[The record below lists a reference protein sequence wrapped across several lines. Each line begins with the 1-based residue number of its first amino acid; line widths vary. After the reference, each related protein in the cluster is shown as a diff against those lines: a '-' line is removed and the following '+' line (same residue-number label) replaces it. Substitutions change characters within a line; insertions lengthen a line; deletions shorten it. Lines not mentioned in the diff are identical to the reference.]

1 MMLRNYTLRL
11 LVAIIL
17 VGCIQVEAQ
26 NVINDSENIH
36 PSRTARP
43 KWTTK
48 VSLLSIMD
56 WTAPSLNIGSE
67 VQIHPKL
74 GLHMEAGLVSHLANP
89 LYAYINM
96 QYGDNYKN
104 WGGKG
109 KLSLRY
115 YFKRRSSGPD
125 VFFGPSIAHTQHRNS
140 QMEWVWGPNFIFQ
153 ERVENSSKQRRT
165 QFHLEFGFFRKAD
178 KDRWTVVESVFGMG
192 FQYFNL
198 SSDNPDYVGNYPG
211 LSVMQLDK
219 GSYILP
225 SGYIG
230 VLVRIPSGKATRDA
244 LRD

>member
-1 MMLRNYTLRL
+1 MMLRNYSLSLLGALMLIACLR
-11 LVAIIL
+11 
-17 VGCIQVEAQ
+17 VEAQ
-26 NVINDSENIH
+26 NTLKDSEDTYAL
-36 PSRTARP
+36 RTARP

-74 GLHMEAGLVSHLANP
+74 GLHMEAGLISHLVNP

-96 QYGDNYKN
+96 QNADNYKN

-115 YFKRRSSGPD
+115 YFKRRNSGPD
-125 VFFGPSIAHTQHRNS
+125 VFIGPSIAHIQHRNA
-140 QMEWVWGPNFIFQ
+140 QVEWIWGPNFLFQ
-153 ERVENSSKQRRT
+153 ERVETSSKQRRT
-165 QFHLEFGFFRKAD
+165 QFHLEFGFFKKAD

-192 FQYFNL
+192 FQYYNL

-219 GSYILP
+219 GSYVLP

-230 VLVRIPSGKATRDA
+230 VLVRIPSGKASRDP

>member
-1 MMLRNYTLRL
+1 
-11 LVAIIL
+11 
-17 VGCIQVEAQ
+17 
-26 NVINDSENIH
+26 
-36 PSRTARP
+36 
-43 KWTTK
+43 
-48 VSLLSIMD
+48 
-56 WTAPSLNIGSE
+56 
-67 VQIHPKL
+67 
-74 GLHMEAGLVSHLANP
+74 MEAGLVSHLANP

-96 QYGDNYKN
+96 QYADNYKN

-125 VFFGPSIAHTQHRNS
+125 VFFGPSIAHTQHSNS
-140 QMEWVWGPNFIFQ
+140 QMEWIWGPNFIFQ
-153 ERVENSSKQRRT
+153 ERVETSSTQRRT

-192 FQYFNL
+192 FQYYNL

-219 GSYILP
+219 GSYVLP

-230 VLVRIPSGKATRDA
+230 VLVRIPSGKRVETLKKLATRFEIRNKQISRIHSYNPA
-244 LRD
+244 

>member
-1 MMLRNYTLRL
+1 MMLRIYTLCL

-17 VGCIQVEAQ
+17 VGGFQVEAQ
-26 NVINDSENIH
+26 NAINDSENIY

-96 QYGDNYKN
+96 QYADNYKN

-140 QMEWVWGPNFIFQ
+140 QMEWIWGPNFIFQ
-153 ERVENSSKQRRT
+153 ERVETSSKQRRT

-219 GSYILP
+219 GSYVLP

>member
-17 VGCIQVEAQ
+17 VCCLQVEAQ

-96 QYGDNYKN
+96 QYADNYKN

-230 VLVRIPSGKATRDA
+230 VLVRIPSGKATRDV

>member
-1 MMLRNYTLRL
+1 MMLRDYSLYLLGTLMIFCFL
-11 LVAIIL
+11 QA
-17 VGCIQVEAQ
+17 EAQ
-26 NVINDSENIH
+26 NTINDSEDAYAL
-36 PSRTARP
+36 RTARP

-56 WTAPSLNIGSE
+56 WTAPSLNVGSE
-67 VQIHPKL
+67 VQLHPKL
-74 GLHMEAGLVSHLANP
+74 GLHMEAGLVSHIANP

-96 QYGDNYKN
+96 QYADNYKN

-109 KLSLRY
+109 KLSLCY

-125 VFFGPSIAHTQHRNS
+125 VFFGPSIAYTQHSNS
-140 QMEWVWGPNFIFQ
+140 QMEWIWGPNFIFQ
-153 ERVENSSKQRRT
+153 ERVKTSSTQRRT

-192 FQYFNL
+192 FQYYNL
-198 SSDNPDYVGNYPG
+198 LSDNPDYVGNYPG

-219 GSYILP
+219 GSYVLP

-244 LRD
+244 LRN

>member
-11 LVAIIL
+11 LVATIL
-17 VGCIQVEAQ
+17 VGCLQVEAQ

-74 GLHMEAGLVSHLANP
+74 GLHMEAGLVSHLVNP

-96 QYGDNYKN
+96 QYADNYKN

-192 FQYFNL
+192 FQYYNL
-198 SSDNPDYVGNYPG
+198 SSDNPEYIGNYPG

-219 GSYILP
+219 GSYVLP

-230 VLVRIPSGKATRDA
+230 VLVRIPSGKASRDA

>member
-1 MMLRNYTLRL
+1 MMLRNYSLSLLGALMLIACLR
-11 LVAIIL
+11 
-17 VGCIQVEAQ
+17 VEAQ
-26 NVINDSENIH
+26 NTLKDSEDTYAL
-36 PSRTARP
+36 RTARP

-74 GLHMEAGLVSHLANP
+74 GLHMEAGLVSHLVNP

-96 QYGDNYKN
+96 QNADNYKN

-115 YFKRRSSGPD
+115 YFKRRNSGPD
-125 VFFGPSIAHTQHRNS
+125 VFIGPSIAHIQHRNA
-140 QMEWVWGPNFIFQ
+140 QVEWIWGPNFLFQ
-153 ERVENSSKQRRT
+153 ERVETSSKQRRT
-165 QFHLEFGFFRKAD
+165 QFHLEFGFFKKAD

-192 FQYFNL
+192 FQYYNL

-219 GSYILP
+219 GSYVLP

-230 VLVRIPSGKATRDA
+230 VLVRIPSGKASRDP

>member
-1 MMLRNYTLRL
+1 MMLRSFGMYGLFAL
-11 LVAIIL
+11 IM
-17 VGCIQVEAQ
+17 VGCLELKAQ
-26 NVINDSENIH
+26 NTLYDSEDTYALR
-36 PSRTARP
+36 SARP

-56 WTAPSLNIGSE
+56 WTAPSINVGSE

-74 GLHMEAGLVSHLANP
+74 GLHIEAGLVSHLANP

-96 QYGDNYKN
+96 QYADNYKN

-109 KLSLRY
+109 KVSLRY

-125 VFFGPSIAHTQHRNS
+125 VFFGPSIAHTQHSNS
-140 QMEWVWGPNFIFQ
+140 QMEWIWGPNFMFQ
-153 ERVENSSKQRRT
+153 ERVETSSKQRRT

-198 SSDNPDYVGNYPG
+198 SSDNPDYVGSYPG

-219 GSYILP
+219 GSYVLP

-230 VLVRIPSGKATRDA
+230 VLVRIPSGKASRDP
-244 LRD
+244 LRN

>member
-1 MMLRNYTLRL
+1 MILRDYSLRL
-11 LVAIIL
+11 IGALMLI
-17 VGCIQVEAQ
+17 GCLQVEAQ
-26 NVINDSENIH
+26 NAFDDSEDFDALKII
-36 PSRTARP
+36 RP

-56 WTAPSLNIGSE
+56 WTAPSFNVGSE

-74 GLHMEAGLVSHLANP
+74 GLHMEVGLVSHLANP

-96 QYGDNYKN
+96 QYADNYKN

-125 VFFGPSIAHTQHRNS
+125 VFFGPSIAYTQHSNS
-140 QMEWVWGPNFIFQ
+140 QLEWIWGPNFIFQ
-153 ERVENSSKQRRT
+153 ERVRTSSKQRRT
-165 QFHLEFGFFRKAD
+165 QLHLELGFFRKAD
-178 KDRWTVVESVFGMG
+178 KNRWTVVESVFGMG
-192 FQYFNL
+192 FQYYNL
-198 SSDNPDYVGNYPG
+198 ASDNPDYVGNYPG

-219 GSYILP
+219 GSYVLP

-230 VLVRIPSGKATRDA
+230 VLVRIPSGKASRDA

>member
-48 VSLLSIMD
+48 VSFLSIMD

-96 QYGDNYKN
+96 QYADNYKN

>member
-1 MMLRNYTLRL
+1 MMLRNNSLRL
-11 LVAIIL
+11 LGALML
-17 VGCIQVEAQ
+17 VGCLQVEAQ
-26 NVINDSENIH
+26 NTLKDSEDTYAL
-36 PSRTARP
+36 RTARP

-74 GLHMEAGLVSHLANP
+74 GLHMEAGLVSHLVNP

-96 QYGDNYKN
+96 QNADNYKN

-115 YFKRRSSGPD
+115 YFKRRNSGPD
-125 VFFGPSIAHTQHRNS
+125 VFIGPSIAHIQHRNA
-140 QMEWVWGPNFIFQ
+140 QVEWIWGPNFLFQ
-153 ERVENSSKQRRT
+153 ERVETSSKQRRT
-165 QFHLEFGFFRKAD
+165 QFHLEFGFFKKAD

-192 FQYFNL
+192 FQYYNL

-219 GSYILP
+219 GSYVLP

-230 VLVRIPSGKATRDA
+230 VLVRIPSGKASRDP

>member
-96 QYGDNYKN
+96 QYADNYKN

-192 FQYFNL
+192 FQYYNL

-219 GSYILP
+219 GSYIFP

>member
-17 VGCIQVEAQ
+17 VGCLQVEAQ

>member
-192 FQYFNL
+192 FQYYNL

>member
-36 PSRTARP
+36 PSRIARP

-96 QYGDNYKN
+96 QYADNYKN

>member
-1 MMLRNYTLRL
+1 MMSRNYSLSLLGALMLIACLR
-11 LVAIIL
+11 
-17 VGCIQVEAQ
+17 VEAQ
-26 NVINDSENIH
+26 NTFKDSEDTYALRI
-36 PSRTARP
+36 ARP

-96 QYGDNYKN
+96 QYADNYKN

-125 VFFGPSIAHTQHRNS
+125 VFFGPSIAHTQHSNS
-140 QMEWVWGPNFIFQ
+140 QMEWIWGPNFIFQ
-153 ERVENSSKQRRT
+153 ERVQTSSTQRRT

-192 FQYFNL
+192 FQYYNL

-219 GSYILP
+219 GSYVLP

-230 VLVRIPSGKATRDA
+230 VLVRIPSGKASRDP
-244 LRD
+244 LRN